1 MAIITYSSFA
11 DDGTDALEVWPPTSK
26 LAFDSIVSDLKP
38 SYTTKTVAQSDPDR
52 RQQAKVRVA
61 EHGNEHDVI
70 PKVQRALILH
80 GLRQPYQLTHGHAVP
95 TTLAINEMTVR
106 ILAIGLNPVDWNM
119 SDLKEGDIVLCA
131 STDYRDMRKAAF
143 QEYAIAL
150 EHNVCKLP
158 KHVSVAQGAAI
169 GVAYVAAGLA
179 LGVCLGLRLPAFGS
193 AQHLDLRALVRSLPP
208 KEIPADVRAECLQSL
223 EEDQRPQSGDWIAIW
238 GGSSTSALFLAQL
251 ARLAGLKIILVVD
264 VAKHGRR
271 LSTMGWSYLVDSQH
285 PDRAVE
291 VIRGI
296 TGGQLRYGIDVVGP
310 KTSSCLARCLAKGS
324 QAQAHLVALAA
335 LPKEPAAD
343 GVVYHSVPMKL
354 FHEVPSV
361 GRALMTWLEHA
372 LEASAVILPEVTS
385 VKGGLSGVNPA
396 LDEMRSGAVSGRR
409 LVVRL

>member
-80 GLRQPYQLTHGHAVP
+80 DYGFGIPQLPYVAGRDFAGMIVKASP
-95 TTLAINEMTVR
+95 S
-106 ILAIGLNPVDWNM
+106 M